1 MESEIF
7 KEKCIYDLNEQ
18 CYALKEKNCKWCN
31 FFKSEKEWQL
41 VDLKGTYIK
50 TAAKRGKKYESN

>member
-7 KEKCIYDLNEQ
+7 KEKCIFDWNEQ
-18 CYALKEKNCKWCN
+18 CYALREKKCKECK
-31 FFKSEKEWQL
+31 FFKSEKKWQL

-50 TAAKRGKKYESN
+50 TAVKRGKL

>member
-7 KEKCIYDLNEQ
+7 KEKCIFDLNEQ
-18 CYALKEKNCKWCN
+18 CYALKEKKCNGCK
-31 FFKSEKEWQL
+31 FFKSEKNFQL

-50 TAAKRGKKYESN
+50 TAAKRG

>member
-7 KEKCIYDLNEQ
+7 KEKCIFDWNEQ
-18 CYALKEKNCKWCN
+18 CYALKEKK
-31 FFKSEKEWQL
+31 WQL

-50 TAAKRGKKYESN
+50 TAAKRG